1 MTKNIIFLPG
11 MLCDERVFS
20 PQMEFFKECRKEV
33 ADLSKFNS
41 LEKLAESVLEKT
53 LFSNFILCGL
63 SMGGILAME
72 MIKQA
77 QDRIEGI
84 ILIDTNHL
92 ADREERRLIREQQLK
107 KINQGQFESIIINE
121 LKPFYLK
128 ENLSSKAKKLK
139 KLFYQMAMNLGEQVF
154 INQTVALR
162 DRQSYEWVLK
172 VWGKPAL
179 IICGEDDV
187 LCPPERHVAMKKL
200 LSNGELQI
208 IKNAGHISNLETP
221 IQVNEIIENW
231 LHKLV

>member
-154 INQTVALR
+154 INQN
-162 DRQSYEWVLK
+162 SCFK
-172 VWGKPAL
+172 G
-179 IICGEDDV
+179 
-187 LCPPERHVAMKKL
+187 
-200 LSNGELQI
+200 
-208 IKNAGHISNLETP
+208 
-221 IQVNEIIENW
+221 
-231 LHKLV
+231 

>member
-1 MTKNIIFLPG
+1 MKNILFLPG

-20 PQMEFFKECRKEV
+20 PQMEFFKGCRMEV
-33 ADLSKFNS
+33 ADLSEFNS
-41 LEKLAESVLEKT
+41 LEKLAENVLKKT
-53 LFSNFILCGL
+53 YFSSFILCGL

-72 MIKQA
+72 MIKQV

-92 ADREERRLIREQQLK
+92 ADREERKLIREQQLK
-107 KINQGQFESIIINE
+107 KINQGKFESIIVNE

-128 ENLSSKAKKLK
+128 ENFTSKAKQLK
-139 KLFYQMAMNLGEQVF
+139 KLFYQMAMDLGEQAF
-154 INQTVALR
+154 INQTVALK

-172 VWGKPAL
+172 VWEKPAL
-179 IICGEDDV
+179 IICGEADV

-200 LSNGELQI
+200 LSNSELQI

-221 IQVNEIIENW
+221 TEVNEAIEKW